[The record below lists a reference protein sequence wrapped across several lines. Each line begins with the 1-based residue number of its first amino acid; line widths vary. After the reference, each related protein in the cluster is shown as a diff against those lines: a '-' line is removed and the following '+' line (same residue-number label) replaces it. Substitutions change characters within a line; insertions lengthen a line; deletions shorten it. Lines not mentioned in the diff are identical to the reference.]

1 MTRITWWP
9 IGHHL
14 LPDNTTL
21 TQDDQMTFQQALDL
35 AEIEADLAHEQFLEA
50 FEADAHPEQIEQL
63 RNEATLSRHR
73 YYDALNADLA
83 L

>member
-1 MTRITWWP
+1 MSRIRWWP

-14 LPDNTTL
+14 LPADNPVTL
-21 TQDDQMTFQQALDL
+21 ETQMTFQQRLDL
-35 AEIEADLAHEQFLEA
+35 AELEADRAQDLWNSAVDD
-50 FEADAHPEQIEQL
+50 DAHPAYLDQL
-63 RNEATLSRHR
+63 STEATLARHR